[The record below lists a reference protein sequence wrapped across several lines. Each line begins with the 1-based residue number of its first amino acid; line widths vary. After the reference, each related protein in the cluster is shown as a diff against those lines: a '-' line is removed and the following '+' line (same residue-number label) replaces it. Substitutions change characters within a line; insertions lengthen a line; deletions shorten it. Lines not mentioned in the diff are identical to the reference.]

1 MKNVL
6 LFSLLLILGAC
17 GTSADNQESEGTTT
31 PTEEVAPTE
40 SSDAVTTDSD
50 SAPVQ

>member
-17 GTSADNQESEGTTT
+17 GTSADNQESEETTT
-31 PTEEVAPTE
+31 PTEEVVPTE
-40 SSDAVTTDSD
+40 S
-50 SAPVQ
+50 